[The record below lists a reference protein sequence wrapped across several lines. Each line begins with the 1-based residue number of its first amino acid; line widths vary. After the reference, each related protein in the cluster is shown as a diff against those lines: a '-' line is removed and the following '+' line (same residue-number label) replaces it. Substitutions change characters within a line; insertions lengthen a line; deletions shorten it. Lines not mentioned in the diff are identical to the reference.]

1 MTNPMQGPDPQP
13 SPDPVTP
20 RDTPS
25 NPAGYAQV
33 TPHGVGAAWYDIQAP
48 MADLTGAFEAAGA
61 LSAGQEN
68 DIYGVGP
75 RQSQTAA
82 LLQSPQGFATGGY
95 DINAGWSADWP
106 NDVEPDVA
114 GP

>member
-13 SPDPVTP
+13 APDPVTP

-25 NPAGYAQV
+25 NPAGFAQV
-33 TPHGVGAAWYDIQAP
+33 TPHGQGPAAYDIQAP
-48 MADLTGAFEAAGA
+48 MADLSGAFDAAGA
-61 LSAGQEN
+61 LEGAGIFYPQ
-68 DIYGVGP
+68 GP
-75 RQSQTAA
+75 RQAQTATMID
-82 LLQSPQGFATGGY
+82 SGQGFGAGGY
-95 DINAGWSADWP
+95 DIDAGWTGGWP